1 MKLTKPQHTISKD
14 TARFRVVVAGRRF
27 GKSFLS
33 INELAKFSRFP
44 NQKCLY
50 VAPTYR
56 QAKTVIWQELLDQL
70 YDVNWIKKVNQ
81 SDLTI
86 TLINNS
92 TIAIRSSDNKEA
104 LRGAKYNFIVLDECA
119 DMDPETFYSV
129 LRPTL
134 SDTKGSALFIG
145 SPKGRNWFY
154 DLYVQAGATDE
165 WNAHQFTTIEG
176 GHVDEAEIE
185 AAKRDMDTRQFQQEY
200 LASFVDYAGVI
211 YYAFTED
218 NIKTLEHKH
227 ITARTPLHIG
237 IDFNINPMSATIG
250 VMLKDTMWIID
261 EVEIYSSN
269 TIELIN
275 EIKSRYP
282 HRVYFAYPDA
292 SGGSLKTSAAGMSD
306 HLFLRNAGF
315 TVKVGKTNP
324 AVVDRINAVNSM
336 LCNSQGERKLFIDPK
351 CKRLRECM
359 IKHTY
364 KEGTR
369 QPDKD
374 NGLDHLGDSL
384 GYAVYQNFAVK
395 REFGDMERNI
405 QSRRSTGRMVQ

>member
-1 MKLTKPQHTISKD
+1 MKLTKPQQLISKD

-86 TLINNS
+86 TLINNT

-119 DMDPETFYSV
+119 DMDPDTFYSV

-134 SDTKGSALFIG
+134 SDTKGHALFIG

-154 DLYVQAGATDE
+154 DLYVQAGATED
-165 WNAHQFTTIEG
+165 WNAHQYTTIEG
-176 GHVDEAEIE
+176 GHVDKQEIE
-185 AAKRDMDTRQFQQEY
+185 DAKRDMDTRQFQQEY

-218 NIKTLEHKH
+218 NVKTLDAKY
-227 ITARTPLHIG
+227 ITSRTPLHIG

-250 VMLKDTMWIID
+250 VVHKDTMWIID

-395 REFGDMERNI
+395 RDFGDIERNKP
-405 QSRRSTGRMVQ
+405 SRRSTGRML